1 MAEQEDDSKKRLS
14 LREIVGSFFFLKGG
28 ETEMVEIIILLIVLL
43 IFGLIAIKTIPG
55 HGILLIGE
63 NKQDGTPT
71 YAFCIDDLSKIEKKK
86 FFILRIKRK

>member
-1 MAEQEDDSKKRLS
+1 
-14 LREIVGSFFFLKGG
+14 
-28 ETEMVEIIILLIVLL
+28 MVEIIVFVIILL
-43 IFGLIAIKTIPG
+43 IFGLIAIKAIPG
-55 HGILLIGE
+55 HGTLLIGE

>member
-1 MAEQEDDSKKRLS
+1 MNYITAEG
-14 LREIVGSFFFLKGG
+14 LREIVGSFFSKGG

>member
-14 LREIVGSFFFLKGG
+14 LREIVGSFFSKGG